1 MPHYPRQLPTFDYRG
16 FHRYFLTFCTFER
29 IRYFEQSECVAI
41 ALEQILR
48 AGTQHAFAIA
58 VVRGFRILFARRVA
72 QRQPSAHIQ
81 ASRLKPAP
89 TSEA

>member
-29 IRYFEQSECVAI
+29 IRYFEQSECGAI

-58 VVRGFRILFARRVA
+58 AVLGFRNLFARHGSSMA
-72 QRQPSAHIQ
+72 PSILTSSIIDPQ
-81 ASRLKPAP
+81 MMPA
-89 TSEA
+89 A